1 MSILNKKESDLPVNT
16 DDLIKYLDKTFPIK
30 TPQPNESLSEIMY
43 RSGQRS
49 VIDFLK
55 FKVNDNEV

>member
-1 MSILNKKESDLPVNT
+1 MSILNKKETDLPVTT
-16 DDLIKYLDKTFPIK
+16 DDLIKYSDKTFPTR
-30 TPQPNESLSEIMY
+30 TPQPSDSLSEIMY

-55 FKVNDNEV
+55 QKLNDQEV

>member
-1 MSILNKKESDLPVNT
+1 MSILNKTKSDLPIT
-16 DDLIKYLDKTFPIK
+16 TGDLIEYLDKTFPTQSI
-30 TPQPNESLSEIMY
+30 TPSDTMPSIYY

-55 FKVNDNEV
+55 EKIKQET

>member
-30 TPQPNESLSEIMY
+30 TPHPNESLSEIMY

>member
-1 MSILNKKESDLPVNT
+1 MSILKKNKSDLP
-16 DDLIKYLDKTFPIK
+16 DKIHDLIKYLDKTYPNR
-30 TPQPNESLSEIMY
+30 TSQPSDTLADIMY

-55 FKVNDNEV
+55 QKLNDQEV